1 MIVWCPALR
10 AHNNLQE
17 SNKMNN
23 VSAILIKEVNENQK
37 LWQCPNGMYVLTS
50 FSTILNHNETMAF
63 KAWENGGVKDWL
75 DLACIVDS
83 HPRHE
88 EVINIVANKEGSS
101 WS

>member
-1 MIVWCPALR
+1 
-10 AHNNLQE
+10 
-17 SNKMNN
+17 MNN
-23 VSAILIKEVNENQK
+23 VNAILIKEVNENQK

-63 KAWENGGVKDWL
+63 EAWENGGVKDWL

-83 HPRHE
+83 HPRHKD
-88 EVINIVANKEGSS
+88 VINIVANKQGVS